1 MTDLTGLR
9 TDLTNDAYH
18 ALTDWYSSSQLKA
31 ALPENYKPFTGTTEA
46 LDFGTLFHTVVLEP
60 DLIDSTY
67 LALDANKIGVKADGT
82 LAQNP
87 TMTAAWKKA
96 VLEAETDGKTVVA
109 RQDLDRAFA
118 MRDAISRHTEAA
130 ELMFSADGISEESA
144 FAVDANGIRHKA
156 RFDRRIPGAIVDLK
170 STASQPGAG
179 SLTKAVLNY
188 GYEVSAAHY
197 LTVAEL
203 LSLDAP
209 TFTLVFVGKTAPH
222 HVTVADLDDLLI
234 MRGNN
239 LRTLALERIGRNAEP
254 YEGATGRLTLTCPQW
269 ALPYDDEMEIA

>member
-1 MTDLTGLR
+1 MTDLTGLH
-9 TDLTNDAYH
+9 TNLSNDEYH

-31 ALPENYKPFTGTTEA
+31 ALPESYKPFTGTTDA

-60 DLIDSTY
+60 DNLSGY
-67 LALDANKIGVKADGT
+67 VALDANKIGVKADGT
-82 LAQNP
+82 PAQNP
-87 TMTAAWKKA
+87 TMTGAWKKA
-96 VLEAETDGKTVVA
+96 VAEAESDGLTVIA
-109 RQDLDRAFA
+109 QDALDRAFA
-118 MRDAISRHTEAA
+118 MRDAITNHPEAN
-130 ELMFSADGISEESA
+130 ELMFADGGTNEESA
-144 FAVDANGIRHKA
+144 FAVDENGIRHKA

-170 STASQPGAG
+170 STASQPGAD

-203 LSLDAP
+203 LGLDAP
-209 TFTLVFVGKTAPH
+209 TFTLVFVGKTAPY

-239 LRTLALERIGRNAEP
+239 LRALALERIGQQVEP
-254 YEGATGRLTLTCPQW
+254 YEGASGRLILTCPMW